1 MIAPIAI
8 PNGRWRQ
15 NCYLLGDTMGQSL
28 IIDPGS
34 ESKKIIEQIKIN
46 KLLPIAILNTH
57 AHYDHIGSVV
67 DLINEFNVP
76 FYLHGDDIKLLQQAN
91 LYKIVFGGKEKVSIP
106 EVNFDLSNFSEEI
119 TIGTFKV
126 RVLHTPGHTDGSVC
140 FLTNKILFSGD
151 TLLPGGTGRVDLPG
165 GDANKLHLT
174 MGLLRSL
181 PIDLVAYPGHGQPF
195 TLQEFW
201 GVYDQKSL

>member
-1 MIAPIAI
+1 MNAPIAI
-8 PNGRWRQ
+8 PNGRWKQ
-15 NCYLLGDTMGQSL
+15 NCYLLSDKLGQSL

-34 ESKKIIEQIKIN
+34 ESKKIIEQIEIN

-67 DLINEFNVP
+67 DLVNEFHVP
-76 FYLHGDDIKLLQQAN
+76 FYLHGDDKKLLKQAN
-91 LYKIVFGGKEKVSIP
+91 LYKIVFGGKEKVIIP
-106 EVNFDLSNFSEEI
+106 EVNFDLSNLSDEI
-119 TIGTFKV
+119 TIDTFKV

-140 FLTNKILFSGD
+140 FLINKILFSGD
-151 TLLPGGTGRVDLPG
+151 TLLPGGSGRVDLPG
-165 GDANKLHLT
+165 GDASKLSLS

-181 PIDLVAYPGHGQPF
+181 PLDLVTYPGHGQPF

-201 GVYDQKSL
+201 GVYDQKSF